1 MADARVLEYKDT
13 VLRSSDL
20 DILRGPCYLNDQIIG
35 FYFQYLASSFDCDDL
50 LLVSPSLSFWLAHT
64 QDLDNQ
70 SVASMNF
77 SNKEVIIFSV
87 NDNEDFG
94 GHDDGSHW
102 SLLVYDRSMN
112 AFVHHDS
119 MQGANNLHAVKLY
132 EAVKPFVGG
141 ASSSSTKPKSSSS
154 STRNNKKKK
163 KEPTANKPKPSA
175 ASNAPPAFIERSST
189 PQQTNGYDCGLY
201 VIAIARIIC
210 QWHASNSKKKAENWF
225 PALEK
230 HVNASVE
237 LSLRDEVV
245 KLIEDLRNDD

>member
-1 MADARVLEYKDT
+1 MAGARVLEYRDT

-50 LLVSPSLSFWLAHT
+50 LLVPPSLSFWLAHT

-102 SLLVYDRSMN
+102 SLLVMT
-112 AFVHHDS
+112 
-119 MQGANNLHAVKLY
+119 
-132 EAVKPFVGG
+132 GG
-141 ASSSSTKPKSSSS
+141 ASSSTKPKSSSS

-175 ASNAPPAFIERSST
+175 ASTAPPAFIESSST
-189 PQQTNGYDCGLY
+189 PHQTNGYDCGLY

-230 HVNASVE
+230 HVNASVQ
-237 LSLRDEVV
+237 LTLRDEVM
-245 KLIEDLRNDD
+245 KLIEDLRIDD